1 MQLRSLS
8 LLNSIS
14 PPSLGISLP
23 PIMLVLLSL
32 MIAGC
37 NPSRLFMATAAPS
50 QESMS
55 ESAEE
60 NPDPVSDAVVQAT
73 AAADLTQKAR
83 TWEEWHRV
91 AEHWQEAIARLETV
105 SQEHP
110 HWDFAQQRIPTYR
123 TNLTYARQQF
133 DRLDPL
139 KPALSK
145 GGKASQLTRKAVDKR
160 DWTEGI
166 QAWQNALAQ
175 LQIIPPSYPHYYRV
189 QEKRVEYERNLTFS
203 QQQLLPFH
211 PLYQGIAK
219 AEAAK
224 QAAETASTIEQW
236 ESVALLWKQAIA
248 LLVSIS
254 PEDERAQLARPKIQD
269 YESHLTQ
276 VHQHIAQLDPYNRAI
291 AQVESARTLQKTAH
305 SMGEWEAVR
314 GEWQKAIAQL
324 KSVPPNHSKRALA
337 EQLVAES
344 QVNLAN
350 AGQQIRQTDP
360 FERAVA
366 MAETARQ
373 LTPSAFSFYDW
384 NAIASQWQ
392 GAIALLQTVPPT
404 HGKHPL
410 VASKITA
417 YQIALDQALQQ
428 SQQRLQPLPPT
439 DPPSNSLAKT
449 PE

>member
-1 MQLRSLS
+1 
-8 LLNSIS
+8 
-14 PPSLGISLP
+14 
-23 PIMLVLLSL
+23 
-32 MIAGC
+32 
-37 NPSRLFMATAAPS
+37 
-50 QESMS
+50 MS

-60 NPDPVSDAVVQAT
+60 NPDPVSQAVAQAT
-73 AAADLTQKAR
+73 AAAELTQNAR

-91 AEHWQEAIARLETV
+91 AEHWLEAIARLETV
-105 SQEHP
+105 SPEHY
-110 HWDFAQQRIPTYR
+110 HWDFAQQRLPIYR

-175 LQIIPPSYPHYYRV
+175 LQIIPPTYPHYYRV
-189 QEKRVEYERNLTFS
+189 QEKRMEYERNLTFS

-211 PLYQGIAK
+211 PLYQARAK

-248 LLVSIS
+248 FLVSIS
-254 PEDERAQLARPKIQD
+254 PDDDKAILARPQIQD

-276 VHQHIAQLDPYNRAI
+276 VHQHIAQLDPYNRAL
-291 AQVESARTLQKTAH
+291 AQLETARTLEKTAH

-314 GEWQKAIAQL
+314 GEWQQAIAQL
-324 KSVPPNHSKRALA
+324 KSVPANHSKRALA
-337 EQLVAES
+337 EQLIDKS
-344 QVNLAN
+344 QVNLAQTE
-350 AGQQIRQTDP
+350 AQIRQTDP
-360 FERAVA
+360 FERAVTT
-366 MAETARQ
+366 AETARQ
-373 LTPSAFSFYDW
+373 LTKSAFSLYDW

-392 GAIALLQTVPPT
+392 EAIALLQTVPPT
-404 HGKHPL
+404 HKKHPL
-410 VASKITA
+410 VPQTITA
-417 YQIALDQALQQ
+417 YQQALDQAIQQ
-428 SQQRLQPLPPT
+428 SQQWVQPFPPREAPRNT
-439 DPPSNSLAKT
+439 LITTPNRPEGVNPSRDHRSAS
-449 PE
+449 PR